1 MNRRTFASFFI
12 AGMDGILLA
21 PTESPRA
28 AEPPSNVVKVALNG
42 HNFTLPAGFE
52 IELIAGPPQVQR
64 PVAAAFGAD
73 GTLYVTESSGTNDP
87 VQKQLAE
94 KPHQA
99 LRLKADRTGKFTE
112 VKLFADKLMMPQGI
126 MVSGDS
132 VYIGTP
138 PSIWKFPTDG
148 VKPREEW
155 FNGKTLTGCTN
166 DLHGPYLGIDGWI
179 YWTKGAFATQTYT
192 LPNGK
197 PFKTRAAHIFRSR
210 PDGTNLEPMMT
221 GGMDNPVDVVFTPTG
236 DRIFTTTFLQHP
248 GDGKR
253 DGLIHAI
260 YGGLY
265 GKDHDALTVEHTGTS
280 PHLMPVLTHL
290 GAAAPCGL
298 HRYESTVFGNEYR
311 DNLFACSFNMHK
323 VTRHVLIPTGATYRT
338 QDSDFLVSDNLDF
351 HPTDVIEDADGSLV
365 VVDTGGWYKLC
376 CPTSAMAKND
386 IFGAIYRI
394 RKTGVK
400 PIVDPRGLQIEWSK
414 LPALELTKYLDD
426 PRPVVRQRAIETLGA
441 SPRQSSKEIGIVI
454 RKSQSVEARRN
465 ALWAAARFNVVDSS
479 KQEGY
484 NGAPYAMSALE
495 DPDDSVRQVA
505 LHVLSLYPNVN
516 VQAQMMRVLKNGTP
530 ANRRAAAEVL
540 GRNGDKWNV
549 ATLLKS
555 LVGTTDQV
563 LHHSITYAMIE
574 IGDVEETRPGLGST
588 DPNVVRGAL
597 AALNSMPNGL
607 TATDVLHAVNSP
619 DEPLRNTAWWVLS
632 KHPEW
637 SDAVGK
643 HFVAVFKAKPPTVDE
658 LTKLAKFAKTEP
670 IQKLFADW
678 MTSKDR
684 TPDERRAVMLA
695 VTASGLKT
703 MPTVWLDAVTS
714 TLTEGDVALCRD
726 ALMLCRS
733 LPLPKTLPVPLAHAL
748 TKAGSNAKLPQDVR
762 FAALA
767 INSPNRLEPALFTE
781 LLAAVHR
788 DQSATVR
795 TPAATVLSRAE
806 LDANQL
812 LELAKAIA
820 TTGPMELDKL
830 LEPFTRNT
838 DAPAALALLV
848 SLKDSPLRSSLRSD
862 MLKPRLA
869 KHSEVVRTNAES
881 LYATLNVDAA
891 AQKTK
896 LEELVT
902 TLKDGDVRRGQVVFN
917 SPKAACITC
926 HAIGYLG
933 GKLGPDLTR
942 IGGIRSER
950 DLLEA
955 IVFPNAS
962 FVRSYEP
969 VQVTTHDGRVFNGIL
984 KKDAP
989 DEVILAV
996 SATEEVRLAR
1006 ADIDEIKPGAV
1017 SVMPSGLDQQLTKQ
1031 ELADLVAFLKASK

>member
-12 AGMDGILLA
+12 AGMVGILLA

-28 AEPPSNVVKVALNG
+28 AEPPSNVVNVALNG

-64 PVAAAFGAD
+64 PVAAAFGLD

-280 PHLMPVLTHL
+280 PQLMPILTHL

-298 HRYESTVFGNEYR
+298 HRYESTVFGNDYR

-323 VTRHVLIPTGATYRT
+323 ITRHVLIPTGATYRT
-338 QDSDFLVSDNLDF
+338 LDSDFLVSDNLDF
-351 HPTDVIEDADGSLV
+351 HPTDVIEDADGSLI

-386 IFGAIYRI
+386 IFGAIYRV
-394 RKTGVK
+394 RKTGAK
-400 PIVDPRGLQIEWSK
+400 PIADPRGQQIAWSK

-426 PRPVVRQRAIETLGA
+426 PRPVVRQRAIETLG
-441 SPRQSSKEIGIVI
+441 
-454 RKSQSVEARRN
+454 SQPETAMPALESVLLAAKSVEARRN
-465 ALWAAARFNVVDSS
+465 ALWAASRFELASSQGQGKKLARMALGDSD
-479 KQEGY
+479 E
-484 NGAPYAMSALE
+484 
-495 DPDDSVRQVA
+495 SVRQVA
-505 LHVLSLYPNVN
+505 LHILSLYPDKIALPQVTKL
-516 VQAQMMRVLKNGTP
+516 LKTGTP
-530 ANRRAAAEVL
+530 ANRRLAAEVL
-540 GRNGDKWNV
+540 GRIGDKSSV
-549 ATLLKS
+549 PALLES
-555 LVGTTDQV
+555 LPNADEQV
-563 LHHSITYAMIE
+563 LHHALTYALIE
-574 IGDVEETRPGLGST
+574 IGDVEGTRVGLNGLN
-588 DPNVVRGAL
+588 PNVVRGAL

-607 TATDVLHAVNSP
+607 SATDVLHAVNSP
-619 DEPLRNTAWWVLS
+619 DEPLRDTAWWVLS

-678 MTSKDR
+678 MISKDR

-767 INSPNRLEPALFTE
+767 LNSPNRLEPALFTE

-806 LDANQL
+806 LDAKQL
-812 LELAKAIA
+812 LELTHAIV

-830 LEPFTRNT
+830 LEPFARNT
-838 DAPAALALLV
+838 DEPAALALLV
-848 SLKDSPLRSSLRSD
+848 SLKDSPLRSSLRND

-869 KHSEVVRTNAES
+869 KHSEAVRTNAET
-881 LYATLNVDAA
+881 LYITLNVDAA

-969 VQVTTHDGRVFNGIL
+969 VHVTTHDGRVFNGIL

-996 SATEEVRLAR
+996 SATEDVRLAR
-1006 ADIDEIKPGAV
+1006 GDIDEVKPGAV

>member
-1 MNRRTFASFFI
+1 MNRRTFASFLI
-12 AGMDGILLA
+12 TGLVGILLA

-28 AEPPSNVVKVALNG
+28 AVPPSNVVKVALNG

-73 GTLYVTESSGTNDP
+73 GTLYATESSGTNDP

-138 PSIWKFPTDG
+138 PSIWKFSTDG
-148 VKPREEW
+148 TKPREEW

-210 PDGTNLEPMMT
+210 PDATNLEPMMT

-265 GKDHDALTVEHTGTS
+265 GKDHEALSVEHTGTS

-298 HRYESTVFGNEYR
+298 HRYESTVFGTDYR

-323 VTRHVLIPTGATYRT
+323 VTRHILIPTGATYRT

-351 HPTDVIEDADGSLV
+351 HPTDVIEDADGSLI

-394 RKTGVK
+394 HKTGVK
-400 PIVDPRGLQIEWSK
+400 PIADPRGLQIDWSK
-414 LPALELTKYLDD
+414 LPALESTKYLDD
-426 PRPVVRQRAIETLGA
+426 PRPVVRQRVIETLGNQPETA
-441 SPRQSSKEIGIVI
+441 MSAIETVVRESK
-454 RKSQSVEARRN
+454 SVEAKRN
-465 ALWAAARFNVVDSS
+465 ALWAASRFELASSQGQGKKLARMALADSD
-479 KQEGY
+479 E
-484 NGAPYAMSALE
+484 
-495 DPDDSVRQVA
+495 SVRQVA
-505 LHVLSLYPNVN
+505 LHILSLYPDKIALVE
-516 VQAQMMRVLKNGTP
+516 VAKQLKTGTP
-530 ANRRAAAEVL
+530 ANRRLAAEVL
-540 GRNGDKWNV
+540 GRIGDKSSV
-549 ATLLKS
+549 PALLES
-555 LVGTTDQV
+555 LPIANDQV
-563 LHHSITYAMIE
+563 LHHAITYALVE
-574 IGDVEETRPGLGST
+574 IGDGESTRVGLSSLNT
-588 DPNVVRGAL
+588 NVVRGAL

-607 TATDVLHAVNSP
+607 SATDVLHVVNSP
-619 DEPLRNTAWWVLS
+619 DEPLRDTAWWVLS

-670 IQKLFADW
+670 VQKLFADW

-695 VTASGLKT
+695 VAASGLKT
-703 MPTVWLDAVTS
+703 MPIVWLDAVTS
-714 TLTEGDVALCRD
+714 TLTEGDVALYRD

-767 INSPNRLEPALFTE
+767 LNSPNRLEPALFTE

-795 TPAATVLSRAE
+795 TPAATVLSRVE
-806 LDANQL
+806 LDAKQL
-812 LELAKAIA
+812 LELTRAIA

-830 LEPFTRNT
+830 LEPFARNT
-838 DAPAALALLV
+838 DEPTALALMTA
-848 SLKDSPLRSSLRSD
+848 LKDSPLRSSLRSD
-862 MLKPRLA
+862 MLKSRLA
-869 KHSEVVRTNAES
+869 KHSEAVRTNAEI

-896 LEELVT
+896 LQELVT

-969 VQVTTHDGRVFNGIL
+969 VHVTTHDGRVFNGIL

-1006 ADIDEIKPGAV
+1006 ADIDEFKPGAV